1 MKALIGGRHDRI
13 LGFTMIG
20 AEAGEVVAA
29 VQAAM
34 LAELPY
40 SRLRDAV
47 LAHPTMAEGLG
58 PLLSTVTDTVSRR
71 SIK

>member
-1 MKALIGGRHDRI
+1 
-13 LGFTMIG
+13 
-20 AEAGEVVAA
+20 